1 MAYTALYRKWRPK
14 DFEDVKGQDHIV
26 TALKNQIKTGRIGH
40 AYLFCGTRGTGK
52 TTIAKILAKAVNCEH
67 PVDGSPCGECA
78 VCRSIDSGSSMN
90 VVEID
95 AASNNG
101 VDNIREIRETVQ
113 YSPSEGRYR
122 VYIIDE
128 VHMLSTGAFNALLK
142 TLEEPPSYVIFILA
156 TTEAHKIPVT
166 VLSRCQRYDFRR
178 ISGETIAMRLK
189 EMAGAEGIEADDDAI
204 RYVAKKGDGSLRDA
218 ISLFDQCVAFY
229 YGQRLDY
236 DKVLTALGAVDNEV
250 FSAFFRNLIQGDVTG
265 CVKQIDNM
273 ILEGREI
280 GQFVSDFI
288 WYLRNMLLIGTA
300 EVSREAVDMSSA
312 DLARLE
318 EDSRMIQPETI
329 IRYIRVLSELSS
341 QMRYSNAKRVLLEI
355 TVIKLTHPQMEPN
368 LDSLLERVD
377 KLEAQLK
384 EGVRVSVSP
393 ISQPIE
399 EPEPVKEK
407 KTAITLPKAQF
418 EDLQLVRENWR
429 RIIASAD
436 LHSKVALDGSV
447 VEPLG
452 EGQMVIVFTNQTY
465 ANIIG
470 RDEVLSKLSNAVKDM
485 FHKELKFKTR
495 IVDKNYRYNEY
506 LSNDELES
514 VFNSEIVFSDS
525 EEEGF
530 SEDAAEVF
538 SRKDSSLESGE
549 GFKQSD
555 AAFEA
560 DGSSFEAGDSSFE
573 PDGSSFEPVES
584 NFESG
589 DNGQSFDDTAQ
600 SEDYF
605 GLSEEALKE
614 FENLAQA
621 EEEAFKELEGMAKAQ
636 EEALHSAPIQHGVT
650 AKPVYQ
656 EDESGEEDEP
666 EEFLDEQELSEE

>member
-78 VCRSIDSGSSMN
+78 VCHSIDSGSSMN

-377 KLEAQLK
+377 KLETQLK

-393 ISQPIE
+393 ISQPVE

-538 SRKDSSLESGE
+538 SRKDSNLESGE

-555 AAFEA
+555 ADFEA
-560 DGSSFEAGDSSFE
+560 EGSSFEAGDSSFE
-573 PDGSSFEPVES
+573 PGDSSFEPVES

-605 GLSEEALKE
+605 GLSEETLKE

-636 EEALHSAPIQHGVT
+636 EEALLSTSAGQ
-650 AKPVYQ
+650 
-656 EDESGEEDEP
+656 
-666 EEFLDEQELSEE
+666 